1 MSKVWGFDHI
11 KSRQTLYCG
20 KNCMKTFCKCLREHT
35 KNIIY
40 FEKKKNVTINK
51 RRIKSHQDAKVS
63 YICRKRILKK
73 LSKSI
78 SYRKNREYCHHTG
91 KYRGE
96 AHNICNL
103 KFNVPNGIPVVF
115 HNGSNYD
122 YHFIIK
128 INKLG

>member
-1 MSKVWGFDHI
+1 M
-11 KSRQTLYCG
+11 LP
-20 KNCMKTFCKCLREHT
+20 LT
-35 KNIIY
+35 K
-40 FEKKKNVTINK
+40 EES
-51 RRIKSHQDAKVS
+51 KSHQDAKLS

-91 KYRGE
+91 KYRGG

-128 INKLG
+128 INKRG

>member
-1 MSKVWGFDHI
+1 MSKIWGFDHI

-78 SYRKNREYCHHTG
+78 SY
-91 KYRGE
+91 
-96 AHNICNL
+96 
-103 KFNVPNGIPVVF
+103 
-115 HNGSNYD
+115 
-122 YHFIIK
+122 
-128 INKLG
+128 